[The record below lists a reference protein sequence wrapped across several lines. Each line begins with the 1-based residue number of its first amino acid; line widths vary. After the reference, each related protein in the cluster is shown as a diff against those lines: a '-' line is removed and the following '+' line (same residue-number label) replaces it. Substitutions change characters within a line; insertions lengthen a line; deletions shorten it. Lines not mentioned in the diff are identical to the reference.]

1 MAQGVASALGAS
13 VPSAESCENR
23 SPRPAGEGRVGGR
36 RHGPCSPLSLVL
48 PHTGLAAQ
56 FRERDAL
63 EAVFR
68 FWAGGEKGPEAFPMS
83 RLWDSRLR
91 QYLGS
96 RYDARHGVSDWDL
109 HMKLHDRGVRAAG
122 GAGVPAPGVEE
133 AGLGSWVPGGGG
145 GRAGIPCPGGGGGR
159 AGVPV
164 LGVEEARL
172 GSRAPGV
179 EAGLGPVSFTEASFL
194 APLSFQARV
203 IHTREFR
210 RWRDTGVAFEL
221 RDSSAYHVP
230 NRTLASGRLLSHV
243 RAP

>member
-1 MAQGVASALGAS
+1 MERPEGSPAPTGPYGPGGGLCSQSLGPFS
-13 VPSAESCENR
+13 GEPRESFPT
-23 SPRPAGEGRVGGR
+23 PRGGREGRGR
-36 RHGPCSPLSLVL
+36 RHVPCSPLSLVL

-68 FWAGGEKGPEAFPMS
+68 FWAGGEKGPEAFPVS

-109 HMKLHDRGVRAAG
+109 HMKLHDRGVRAG
-122 GAGVPAPGVEE
+122 GRGWGP
-133 AGLGSWVPGGGG
+133 GSWGWRRRAWGPGPGGGG
-145 GRAGIPCPGGGGGR
+145 GGTGVPCPEGGGERAGLPCPGGGGGR

-172 GSRAPGV
+172 GSRVPGAPEWLLWAWV
-179 EAGLGPVSFTEASFL
+179 GLENPPRKPPSSSLVS
-194 APLSFQARV
+194 
-203 IHTREFR
+203 
-210 RWRDTGVAFEL
+210 L
-221 RDSSAYHVP
+221 RP
-230 NRTLASGRLLSHV
+230 F
-243 RAP
+243 

>member
-1 MAQGVASALGAS
+1 MAQGEASALAAS

-133 AGLGSWVPGGGG
+133 AGPGS
-145 GRAGIPCPGGGGGR
+145 
-159 AGVPV
+159 PV
-164 LGVEEARL
+164 LGEEEEGLGSPVLRVEEEGL
-172 GSRAPGV
+172 GSRSWGW
-179 EAGLGPVSFTEASFL
+179 
-194 APLSFQARV
+194 
-203 IHTREFR
+203 R
-210 RWRDTGVAFEL
+210 RRGW
-221 RDSSAYHVP
+221 
-230 NRTLASGRLLSHV
+230 GR
-243 RAP
+243 

>member
-1 MAQGVASALGAS
+1 MAQGVASALRAS
-13 VPSAESCENR
+13 VPSAESRQNR
-23 SPRPAGEGRVGGR
+23 FPRPAGEGRVGGR

-109 HMKLHDRGVRAAG
+109 HMKLHDRGVRAG
-122 GAGVPAPGVEE
+122 GRGWGP
-133 AGLGSWVPGGGG
+133 GSW
-145 GRAGIPCPGGGGGR
+145 
-159 AGVPV
+159 
-164 LGVEEARL
+164 
-172 GSRAPGV
+172 
-179 EAGLGPVSFTEASFL
+179 
-194 APLSFQARV
+194 
-203 IHTREFR
+203 
-210 RWRDTGVAFEL
+210 RWR
-221 RDSSAYHVP
+221 R
-230 NRTLASGRLLSHV
+230 
-243 RAP
+243 RA